1 MEKGHGDPP
10 REKAK
15 QRGHEAFPDQSA
27 PPATP
32 SLPPRYGSSRGRE
45 GVKITEKRRERV
57 LPSFGARP
65 APGRDRAALAPIVPP
80 GPAPPSPAGAAA
92 SGAAP
97 PREGVFPKDGVGW
110 KLMSADGIFK
120 DRGGSF
126 LPGFPRCAER

>member
-15 QRGHEAFPDQSA
+15 HRGHEAFPDQSA

-80 GPAPPSPAGAAA
+80 GPAPPVTRRGSSERGSTAAG
-92 SGAAP
+92 GGLP
-97 PREGVFPKDGVGW
+97 EGRRWLETDV
-110 KLMSADGIFK
+110 S
-120 DRGGSF
+120 
-126 LPGFPRCAER
+126 